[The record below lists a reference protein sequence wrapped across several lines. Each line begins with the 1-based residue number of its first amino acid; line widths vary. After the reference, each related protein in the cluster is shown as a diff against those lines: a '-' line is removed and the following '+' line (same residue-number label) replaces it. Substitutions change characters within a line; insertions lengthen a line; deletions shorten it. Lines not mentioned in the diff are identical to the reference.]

1 MHRTLPLPASAARHP
16 FRQTLVLTR
25 IEQAKARDDSDI
37 KLFALAFSA
46 FFICFY
52 TFIV

>member
-1 MHRTLPLPASAARHP
+1 MQRTLSLTAPVARHP
-16 FRQTLVLTR
+16 FRQALMLTR
-25 IEQAKARDDSDI
+25 IEQARTRDDNDI

-52 TFIV
+52 TFIG

>member
-1 MHRTLPLPASAARHP
+1 MQHTFLPTAPAARHP
-16 FRQTLVLTR
+16 FRQALVLTR
-25 IEQAKARDDSDI
+25 IEQARTQDENDI

-52 TFIV
+52 TFIG

>member
-1 MHRTLPLPASAARHP
+1 MAPASRHP

-25 IEQAKARDDSDI
+25 VDQARDRDDNDI

-52 TFIV
+52 TFIA

>member
-1 MHRTLPLPASAARHP
+1 MQRTLSLTAPAARHP
-16 FRQTLVLTR
+16 FRQALVLSR
-25 IEQAKARDDSDI
+25 IEQARARDEEDI

-52 TFIV
+52 TFIF